1 VTQVIVLSIA
11 ILLIAGGLMARR
23 AELARRR
30 SLARTIELVVDA
42 EGVERHL
49 ADGRVEC
56 ARWVELDSVEVVCTP
71 VATAD
76 GAKAFLVLA
85 ESVVEGDERGCL
97 VPLGVGHEAPDAPE
111 VPGVGDGVVSAT
123 GTVVGGRP
131 VGLFGSM
138 TSRYACDRSS
148 TSRA

>member
-1 VTQVIVLSIA
+1 MTQVIVLSVA
-11 ILLIAGGLMARR
+11 ILLIAGGVMARR

-30 SLARTIELVVDA
+30 ALACTVELIVDV

-49 ADGRVEC
+49 ADGRVER

-85 ESVVEGDERGCL
+85 ESVADGDERGCL
-97 VPLGVGHEAPDAPE
+97 VPLGVGHEAGVLAALGSI
-111 VPGVGDGVVSAT
+111 PGFRIERFNEA
-123 GTVVGGRP
+123 
-131 VGLFGSM
+131 VGLRPPRR
-138 TSRYACDRSS
+138 TVIWERS
-148 TSRA
+148 